1 MNKMDGV
8 PWKQLKNMK
17 NTCCIFY
24 ITFYDIDPKAVT
36 TNQLRKEVLDNILK
50 KLNQSINITLA
61 TPFTKE

>member
-17 NTCCIFY
+17 STCCTFY
-24 ITFYDIDPKAVT
+24 ITFYHIDPKALT
-36 TNQLRKEVLDNILK
+36 TNRLRKEVLDNILK
-50 KLNQSINITLA
+50 KFNQYINITLA